1 MSGGYEKLITVND
14 LLQGNEKLSLV
25 GLGYVGVPIAVAFSK
40 KINVI
45 GYDNNQEKIERY
57 RQGVDPTKEVGDQLI
72 RDCTIDFTADEKK
85 LRQAKF
91 HIVAVPTPVKPDHT
105 PDLSPLCSASCALG
119 RNLEKGS
126 IVVYESTVYPGVT
139 EEVCIPIL
147 EQESGL
153 RCGVDFKVG
162 YSPERINPGD
172 KKHSLQNI
180 VKIVSGIDDET
191 LNTVADVYSLVVE
204 AELHKAESI
213 KVAEAAKVIEN
224 SQRDINIAF
233 MNELSI
239 IFNKMGID
247 TKAVLEAAG
256 TKWNFLEF
264 YPGLVGG
271 HCIGVDPYYLTYKA
285 EQLGYHSQ
293 VILSGRRIN
302 DNMGKHIAE
311 NTVKS
316 LIQTDSSVKNAN
328 VAILGF
334 TFKENCQDTRNTKV
348 FDIVEE
354 LRSYGIEPVVADP
367 VADVAEAKKLY
378 NIDIVDMIELQKQH
392 AMDAVI
398 ITVAH
403 DCLKDLSMKDIA
415 SLYAPGK
422 TKVMIDVKG
431 ILEKNEYQNAGYL
444 YWRL

>member
-45 GYDNNQEKIERY
+45 GYDNNKEKIERY
-57 RQGVDPTKEVGDQLI
+57 RQGIDPTKEVGDQLI

-85 LRQAKF
+85 LREAKF

-139 EEVCIPIL
+139 EEVCIPML
-147 EQESGL
+147 EKESGL

-302 DNMGKHIAE
+302 DNMGKYIAE

-367 VADVAEAKKLY
+367 IADVAEAKKLY
-378 NIDIVDMIELQKQH
+378 NIDIVDMMELQKQH

-403 DCLKDLSMKDIA
+403 DCLKDLGIEDIG

-431 ILEKNEYQNAGYL
+431 ILEKSEYQQAGYL